1 MPDLAT
7 KYRLI
12 TLEIFAQASIVLYT
26 MGEEFLLGDTVKYKK
41 YFYVL
46 RPILACKW
54 ILAEGT
60 PPPMEFHI
68 LMEKYLDEDLKPD
81 VEKLLDLKMNS
92 PEIAIGK
99 RFDRVNE
106 YIYNA
111 IAELDTTVSTLPSDK
126 IESWDELNNMFLEML
141 K

>member
-1 MPDLAT
+1 
-7 KYRLI
+7 
-12 TLEIFAQASIVLYT
+12 
-26 MGEEFLLGDTVKYKK
+26 
-41 YFYVL
+41 
-46 RPILACKW
+46 
-54 ILAEGT
+54 
-60 PPPMEFHI
+60 MEFHI
-68 LMEKYLDEDLKPD
+68 LMEKYLDEELKPD

-106 YIYNA
+106 YIDNA
-111 IAELDTTVSTLPSDK
+111 IAELDTIVSTLPSDK